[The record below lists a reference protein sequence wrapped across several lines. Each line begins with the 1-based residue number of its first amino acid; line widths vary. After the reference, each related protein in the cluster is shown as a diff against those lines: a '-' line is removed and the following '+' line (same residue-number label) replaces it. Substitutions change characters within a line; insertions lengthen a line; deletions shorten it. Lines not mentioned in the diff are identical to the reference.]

1 MTIASSTTTI
11 ITIIIILIIEDRISI
26 EGITNS

>member
-11 ITIIIILIIEDRISI
+11 ITIIIILIIEGRISI